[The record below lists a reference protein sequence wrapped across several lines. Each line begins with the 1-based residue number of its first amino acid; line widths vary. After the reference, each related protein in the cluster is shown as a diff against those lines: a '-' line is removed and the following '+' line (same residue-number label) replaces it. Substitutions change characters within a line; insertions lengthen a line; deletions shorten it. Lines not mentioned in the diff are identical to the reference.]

1 MWLKKMTAIAAGLL
15 LSSTAVYALE
25 SMSDDD
31 LRQAEGQALVNLTT
45 LLSGAA
51 GNPTPAGQG
60 VSFYTAGIEGTLA
73 LNAQIRRLQAGCGG
87 DNGAVGC
94 DIDIQDFSFGCI
106 ANGAGVCITLPPR
119 NSRELTGANND
130 NSIAGQQ
137 QMRDVVLTNPF
148 LQFAIRN
155 AGSASTREFVGLR
168 LGAANAAGPLSFG
181 QVNTFSGFLSANAN
195 LTIGGGNEVAVTC
208 RFPQS
213 CIAPEANTT
222 GIRNNGASSWG
233 APVTGAGLFDGIP
246 TRGGQGT
253 PAGGYLNLGDDMIL
267 DIGIARIR
275 FQEALVSYQ
284 TVNRNNLGILL
295 NGTRQTQAFISG
307 VNLGG
312 VVNSIVYGN
321 TDGSTTVGPNPLTLA
336 DSDAGALV
344 GTFGPT
350 LLPLL
355 RGGIADQIK
364 RQMAQGLRIYSPDAA
379 TNQATVNA
387 RTDAQVNTDLNN
399 YILPYNAANLHQV
412 DLNSNAFGLSFQK
425 EGVQYPGYQAAVNR
439 GFALHLPNAFTLG
452 INQPLATTYNTDGS
466 IATRGILLGIT
477 GNSDARDGNIVGLPA
492 PYRNCFGTLT
502 FC

>member
-1 MWLKKMTAIAAGLL
+1 MWLKKMTAIAAGVL

-45 LLSGAA
+45 LLSGEA

-168 LGAANAAGPLSFG
+168 LGAANATGPLSFG
-181 QVNTFSGFLSANAN
+181 QVNSISGFLSATAN
-195 LTIGGGNEVAVTC
+195 LTIGGAANVAATC
-208 RFPQS
+208 RFPES
-213 CIAPEANTT
+213 CIAPGANLD

-233 APVTGAGLFDGIP
+233 APQTGNIVTGI
-246 TRGGQGT
+246 RGDKGT

-267 DIGIARIR
+267 DIGVARIR

-284 TVNRNNLGILL
+284 TVSRTNLGVLL
-295 NGTRQTQAFISG
+295 SGNRQTQAQISG

-321 TDGSTTVGPNPLTLA
+321 TDGSTTVGPNPLELA
-336 DSDAGALV
+336 DSDAGVLV
-344 GTFGPT
+344 GVFGPT

-364 RQMAQGLRIYSPDAA
+364 RQLAQGLRIYSPDAA

-387 RTDAQVNTDLNN
+387 RSDAQVNTDLNN
-399 YILPYNAANLHQV
+399 YVLPYNAANLHQV
-412 DLNSNAFGLSFQK
+412 DLNTNSFGLSFQK
-425 EGVQYPGYQAAVNR
+425 EGVQYPGYLAAVNR

-452 INQPLATTYNTDGS
+452 INQPLATTYNADGS